1 MARTARG
8 AFCAISCAAD
18 VAAAVGIR
26 VYTIGVGSDGT
37 IRRPVHGVFGTRYQT
52 VQVEIDEETLKEVA
66 ARTGGKYYRATSEEK
81 LEAIYREIGELE
93 TTEIKSEVHVDYS
106 ERFAYFLWPG
116 LVLLLGE
123 MLLANTR
130 FRRLP

>member
-1 MARTARG
+1 M
-8 AFCAISCAAD
+8 
-18 VAAAVGIR
+18 
-26 VYTIGVGSDGT
+26 
-37 IRRPVHGVFGTRYQT
+37 
-52 VQVEIDEETLKEVA
+52 QVEIDEETLKEVA

-93 TTEIKSEVHVDYS
+93 ATEIKSEIHVDYS

-116 LVLLLGE
+116 LALLLGE